1 MDVVSIVIAV
11 LVGVG
16 IGVLSGMLG
25 IGGGTVMV
33 PVFKLGFGM
42 TAIGSTATSLFA
54 IIPTAISGSITHV
67 RQKTCIPKL
76 GVLAGVG
83 GACMSPVGVWL
94 ASQSQGWM
102 IMLAAAIVIGYSS
115 FTMFRK
121 AMSAPRAG
129 SAPADDGSNR
139 GASGESPV
147 ARGGAPRASSMGSG
161 IVAHYGS
168 PAGVPPAGGAGS
180 AEPQGPAPKD
190 EGVSFETVTSPA
202 GESGSTKVQGRLSD
216 SGIDPRRLWLGLPIG
231 LVAGLVAGYV
241 GVGGGFLM
249 VPLFLSVIGVDMK
262 HASGSSLLAIAILST
277 PGAIMQ
283 ILMGNVAI
291 AIAIAVVVGSVP
303 GAMLGARLIKR
314 IPEREL
320 RFLFAGVLLIAAI
333 LLVLQEIGMF

>member
-1 MDVVSIVIAV
+1 MDVVTIIIAV

-115 FTMFRK
+115 YTMFRK
-121 AMSAPRAG
+121 ALKAPKTG
-129 SAPADDGSNR
+129 SSR
-139 GASGESPV
+139 GASGESP
-147 ARGGAPRASSMGSG
+147 ADRGGDSPEAPGRRAETE
-161 IVAHYGS
+161 YG
-168 PAGVPPAGGAGS
+168 VD
-180 AEPQGPAPKD
+180 PK
-190 EGVSFETVTSPA
+190 
-202 GESGSTKVQGRLSD
+202 
-216 SGIDPRRLWLGLPIG
+216 RLWLGLPIG
-231 LVAGLVAGYV
+231 IVAGLVAGYV

-249 VPLFLSVIGVDMK
+249 VPLFLSVLGVDMK

-277 PGAIMQ
+277 PGAITQ

-291 AIAIAVVVGSVP
+291 AVAIAVVVGSVP
-303 GAMLGARLIKR
+303 GALLGARLMTR

-320 RFLFAGVLLIAAI
+320 RFLFAGVLLVAAI
-333 LLVLQEIGMF
+333 MLVLQEVGVF

>member
-121 AMSAPRAG
+121 AMSAPRTA
-129 SAPADDGSNR
+129 SNR
-139 GASGESPV
+139 GGSAKPAPPS
-147 ARGGAPRASSMGSG
+147 GGAPRASSMGSG

-168 PAGVPPAGGAGS
+168 PAGVPPQTTGDFPEAQ
-180 AEPQGPAPKD
+180 E
-190 EGVSFETVTSPA
+190 
-202 GESGSTKVQGRLSD
+202 RLSD
-216 SGIDPRRLWLGLPIG
+216 HLFHGP
-231 LVAGLVAGYV
+231 AGMVH
-241 GVGGGFLM
+241 GG
-249 VPLFLSVIGVDMK
+249 PLQHLYGALSQR
-262 HASGSSLLAIAILST
+262 A
-277 PGAIMQ
+277 
-283 ILMGNVAI
+283 
-291 AIAIAVVVGSVP
+291 
-303 GAMLGARLIKR
+303 
-314 IPEREL
+314 
-320 RFLFAGVLLIAAI
+320 
-333 LLVLQEIGMF
+333 

>member
-1 MDVVSIVIAV
+1 MDVVTIIIAV

-115 FTMFRK
+115 YTMFRK
-121 AMSAPRAG
+121 ALKAPRVGNASAG
-129 SAPADDGSNR
+129 DGSNR
-139 GASGESPV
+139 GGSSEPAPAS
-147 ARGGAPRASSMGSG
+147 GGAPRASSMGSG
-161 IVAHYGS
+161 IVAHSGS
-168 PAGVPPAGGAGS
+168 PAGVPP
-180 AEPQGPAPKD
+180 Q
-190 EGVSFETVTSPA
+190 TA
-202 GESGSTKVQGRLSD
+202 GEPAEAQERFPEYGV
-216 SGIDPRRLWLGLPIG
+216 DPKRLWLGLPIG
-231 LVAGLVAGYV
+231 IVAGLVAGYV

-249 VPLFLSVIGVDMK
+249 VPLFLSVVGVDMK

-277 PGAIMQ
+277 PGAITQ

-291 AIAIAVVVGSVP
+291 AVAIAVVVGSVP
-303 GAMLGARLIKR
+303 GALLGARLMKR

-320 RFLFAGVLLIAAI
+320 RFLFAGVLLVAAI
-333 LLVLQEIGMF
+333 MLVLQEVGVF

>member
-121 AMSAPRAG
+121 AMKAPRAG

-168 PAGVPPAGGAGS
+168 PAGVPPAGGAGP
-180 AEPQGPAPKD
+180 AEPQGRLVDAEYGVDPK
-190 EGVSFETVTSPA
+190 
-202 GESGSTKVQGRLSD
+202 K
-216 SGIDPRRLWLGLPIG
+216 LWLGLPIG

-333 LLVLQEIGMF
+333 LLVLQDIGMF

>member
-121 AMSAPRAG
+121 AMKAPRAG

-168 PAGVPPAGGAGS
+168 TAGVPPQTTGDFPEAQERLSDGGAGP
-180 AEPQGPAPKD
+180 AEPQGRLVDAEYGVDPK
-190 EGVSFETVTSPA
+190 
-202 GESGSTKVQGRLSD
+202 K
-216 SGIDPRRLWLGLPIG
+216 LWLGLPIG